1 MPSHPRIRSPCV
13 PRPAT
18 YHLPN
23 FVVFPAPRSYVNVSM
38 VAAYWGFLVVCP
50 LLRALTLLLLLLP
63 RSLPRARAV
72 QIYRVSRYASY
83 FYAYEV
89 RCYLRPSPPSCTI
102 PHLAFFRTPS
112 QDRNPHPHPQPTPT
126 PVLLPA

>member
-1 MPSHPRIRSPCV
+1 
-13 PRPAT
+13 
-18 YHLPN
+18 
-23 FVVFPAPRSYVNVSM
+23 M